1 MNLDYQQLIPENF
14 SKNTRVW
21 IYQSS
26 RLFTL
31 SEALQLEGELK
42 QFGENWLS
50 HGSSVNASCFL
61 FYGYFIIL
69 MADEV
74 EITVSGCST
83 DSSVRFVKNIEQSYN
98 VSLFDRTNLAFIV
111 KDKIELLPLSQ
122 VNYAIQN
129 GYINDSTLFFDNAI
143 QDISA
148 FKNKWIVPIADSWLG
163 KRLNNKIKE

>member
-31 SEALQLEGELK
+31 SEALQLEEELK

-50 HGSSVNASCFL
+50 HGASVNASCFL
-61 FYGYFIIL
+61 FFGYFIIL
-69 MADEV
+69 MADEA

-129 GYINDSTLFFDNAI
+129 GYISDSTLFFDNAI

>member
-31 SEALQLEGELK
+31 SEALQLEEDLK

-50 HGSSVNASCFL
+50 HGASVNASCFL
-61 FYGYFIIL
+61 FFGYFIIL
-69 MADEV
+69 MADEA

-129 GYINDSTLFFDNAI
+129 GYISDSTLFFDNAI

-148 FKNKWIVPIADSWLG
+148 FKNKWIVPVADSWLG

>member
-31 SEALQLEGELK
+31 SEALQLEEELK

-50 HGSSVNASCFL
+50 HGASVNASCFL
-61 FYGYFIIL
+61 FFGYFIIL
-69 MADEV
+69 MADEA

>member
-31 SEALQLEGELK
+31 SEALQLEEELK

-50 HGSSVNASCFL
+50 HGASVNASCFL
-61 FYGYFIIL
+61 FFGYFIIL
-69 MADEV
+69 MADEA

-148 FKNKWIVPIADSWLG
+148 FKNKWIVPVTDSWLG

>member
-31 SEALQLEGELK
+31 SEALQLEEELK
-42 QFGENWLS
+42 HFGENWLS
-50 HGSSVNASCFL
+50 HGASVNASCFL
-61 FYGYFIIL
+61 FFGYFIIL
-69 MADEV
+69 MADEAD
-74 EITVSGCST
+74 ITVSGCST

-148 FKNKWIVPIADSWLG
+148 FKNKWIVPVADSWLG

>member
-31 SEALQLEGELK
+31 SEALQLEEELK

-50 HGSSVNASCFL
+50 HGASVNASCFL
-61 FYGYFIIL
+61 FFGYFIIL
-69 MADEV
+69 MADEA

-148 FKNKWIVPIADSWLG
+148 FKNKWIVPVADSWLG

>member
-31 SEALQLEGELK
+31 SEALQLEEELK
-42 QFGENWLS
+42 HFGENWLS
-50 HGSSVNASCFL
+50 HGARVNASCFL
-61 FYGYFIIL
+61 FFGYFIIL
-69 MADEV
+69 MADEA

-129 GYINDSTLFFDNAI
+129 GYISDSTLFFDNAI

-148 FKNKWIVPIADSWLG
+148 FKNKWIVPVADSWLG

>member
-31 SEALQLEGELK
+31 SEALQLEEELK
-42 QFGENWLS
+42 HFGENWLS
-50 HGSSVNASCFL
+50 HGASVNASCFL
-61 FYGYFIIL
+61 FFGYFIIL
-69 MADEV
+69 MADEA

-129 GYINDSTLFFDNAI
+129 GYISDSTLFFDNAI

-148 FKNKWIVPIADSWLG
+148 FKNKWIVPVADSWLG

>member
-31 SEALQLEGELK
+31 SEALQLEEELK

-50 HGSSVNASCFL
+50 HGASVNASCFL

-69 MADEV
+69 MADEA

>member
-31 SEALQLEGELK
+31 SEALQLEEDLK

-50 HGSSVNASCFL
+50 HGASVNASCFL
-61 FYGYFIIL
+61 FFGYFIIL
-69 MADEV
+69 MADEA

-129 GYINDSTLFFDNAI
+129 DYINDSTLFFDNAI

-148 FKNKWIVPIADSWLG
+148 FKNKWIVPVADSWLG

>member
-31 SEALQLEGELK
+31 SEALQLEEELK

-50 HGSSVNASCFL
+50 HGASVNASCFL
-61 FYGYFIIL
+61 FFGYFIIL
-69 MADEV
+69 MADEA

-129 GYINDSTLFFDNAI
+129 GYISDSTLFFDNAI

-148 FKNKWIVPIADSWLG
+148 FKNKWIVPLADSWLG

>member
-31 SEALQLEGELK
+31 SEALQLEEELK

-50 HGSSVNASCFL
+50 HGASVNASCFL
-61 FYGYFIIL
+61 FFGYFIIL
-69 MADEV
+69 MADEA

-111 KDKIELLPLSQ
+111 KDKIELLPISQ

-129 GYINDSTLFFDNAI
+129 GYISDSTLFFDNAI

-148 FKNKWIVPIADSWLG
+148 FKNKWIVPLADSWLG

>member
-1 MNLDYQQLIPENF
+1 MNLDYQQLIPKNF

-31 SEALQLEGELK
+31 SEALQLEDDLK

-50 HGSSVNASCFL
+50 HGASVNASCFL
-61 FYGYFIIL
+61 FFGYFIIL
-69 MADEV
+69 MADEA

-148 FKNKWIVPIADSWLG
+148 FKNKWIVPVADSWLG

>member
-31 SEALQLEGELK
+31 SEALQLEEELK
-42 QFGENWLS
+42 HFGENWLS
-50 HGSSVNASCFL
+50 HGASVNASCFL

-69 MADEV
+69 MADEA
-74 EITVSGCST
+74 EINVSGCST

-129 GYINDSTLFFDNAI
+129 GYISDSTLFFDNAI

-148 FKNKWIVPIADSWLG
+148 FKNKWIVPVADSWLG

>member
-31 SEALQLEGELK
+31 SEALQLEDDLK

-50 HGSSVNASCFL
+50 HGASVNASCFL
-61 FYGYFIIL
+61 FFGYFIIL
-69 MADEV
+69 MADEA

-148 FKNKWIVPIADSWLG
+148 FKNKWIVPVADSWLG

>member
-31 SEALQLEGELK
+31 SEALQLEDDLK

-50 HGSSVNASCFL
+50 HGASVNASCFL
-61 FYGYFIIL
+61 FFGYFIIL
-69 MADEV
+69 MADEA

-129 GYINDSTLFFDNAI
+129 GYISDSTLFFDNAI

-148 FKNKWIVPIADSWLG
+148 FKNKWIVPVADSWLG

>member
-1 MNLDYQQLIPENF
+1 MNLDYQQLIPESF

-31 SEALQLEGELK
+31 SEALQLEEELK

-50 HGSSVNASCFL
+50 HGASVNASCFL

-69 MADEV
+69 MADEA

>member
-1 MNLDYQQLIPENF
+1 MNLDYQQLIPESF

-31 SEALQLEGELK
+31 SEALQLEEELK

-50 HGSSVNASCFL
+50 HGASVNASCFL
-61 FYGYFIIL
+61 FFGYFIIL
-69 MADEV
+69 MADEAD
-74 EITVSGCST
+74 ITVSGCST

>member
-31 SEALQLEGELK
+31 SEALQLEEELK

-50 HGSSVNASCFL
+50 HGASVNASCFL
-61 FYGYFIIL
+61 FFGYFIIL
-69 MADEV
+69 MADEA

-129 GYINDSTLFFDNAI
+129 GYISDSTLFFDNAI

-148 FKNKWIVPIADSWLG
+148 FKNKWIVPVADSWLG